1 MRLGPLG
8 TWELLIILA
17 VILLIFGPSR
27 LPKMARGIGEM
38 VREFRH
44 EFRVMKG
51 EIDGTAEEQPAPRST
66 ATSTSDTQEEP
77 GVHERSA

>member
-44 EFRVMKG
+44 EFRIMKG
-51 EIDGTAEEQPAPRST
+51 EIDGTAEEAPAPRST
-66 ATSTSDTQEEP
+66 STSASDAQAEP
-77 GVHERSA
+77 GAHERPA

>member
-8 TWELLIILA
+8 GWELLVILV

-38 VREFRH
+38 VREFRN
-44 EFRVMKG
+44 EFRVMKH
-51 EIDGTAEEQPAPRST
+51 ELDGDQRGPN
-66 ATSTSDTQEEP
+66 
-77 GVHERSA
+77 GVSGGTDADAQADRSAAKRSSS